1 MAPLTPTAALAHP
14 LAARFESPFGSER
27 DPHGDLFF
35 VTILFAAI
43 GVVLL
48 CALVTALAMMC
59 RLKAAQRRFEES
71 FPGRLA
77 EALAD
82 QTANDGGDAAD
93 ARRPSRARE

>member
-1 MAPLTPTAALAHP
+1 MAPLTPTAALAQP
-14 LAARFESPFGSER
+14 LAARFESPFGER

-43 GVVLL
+43 GIVLL

-59 RLKAAQRRFEES
+59 RLKAAQRRFEQS
-71 FPGRLA
+71 FSGRLA

-82 QTANDGGDAAD
+82 QTANDGGDAAG
-93 ARRPSRARE
+93 ARPPSRARE